1 VEDLE
6 QDRHLL
12 LGLIEA
18 LRDDGYQ
25 STQLLAL
32 IRSNASLDDIRVA
45 ISNRME
51 GLSLPISTSG
61 PESSSWGAP
70 SSSASSVSPMPSNSG
85 QVDMHAFSSISEM
98 NSRNVMNIDR
108 LTDIP
113 LFELSAK
120 PWTEVTTDN
129 GFVSHLISLWL
140 TWDHVVR
147 NWIDKDLFIA
157 AMKSGDVNSPFC
169 SPFLVNIILSQACVS
184 LLLRSRLNRLELT
197 FDCSG
202 IRTIRKHS
210 STRTTLTREDNTF
223 TMKRRGIWTR

>member
-1 VEDLE
+1 M
-6 QDRHLL
+6 L

-32 IRSNASLDDIRVA
+32 IRSNASIDDIRVA
-45 ISNRME
+45 VGNRME
-51 GLSLPISTSG
+51 RLSHPVSASA

-70 SSSASSVSPMPSNSG
+70 SSSASSMSPMPSSTV
-85 QVDMHAFSSISEM
+85 QMDMHAFSSMSDT
-98 NSRNVMNIDR
+98 NPRNFMNIDR

-113 LFELSAK
+113 LFELSAR
-120 PWTEVTTDN
+120 PWTEATTDN
-129 GFVSHLISLWL
+129 GFVSHLVSLWL

-184 LLLRSRLNRLELT
+184 TYLYT
-197 FDCSG
+197 D
-202 IRTIRKHS
+202 
-210 STRTTLTREDNTF
+210 
-223 TMKRRGIWTR
+223 RGGWN